1 MSATPTHPTMHSDS
15 PDRVLAVRGP
25 ADRVVVGGAQPEGD
39 QRGPHHEVADE
50 HDVEVAVLEG
60 ARHAGGEDQH
70 ADHLHEHE
78 QPVDDVVVV
87 VRRRE
92 PREVHP
98 RPPDGEEHEHV
109 ADDRVSSVA
118 VADVV
123 VEQRRRPR
131 DGDDEAEVVEQLE
144 RGRRPVLLRRVA
156 RPHRSA
162 PGTRHGRRR

>member
-1 MSATPTHPTMHSDS
+1 MHSDS
-15 PDRVLAVRGP
+15 PTAYCGARCVRPTGSWWAARSQRVTSA
-25 ADRVVVGGAQPEGD
+25 GA
-39 QRGPHHEVADE
+39 HHEVADE

-109 ADDRVSSVA
+109 AHDRVAGVA

-156 RPHRSA
+156 
-162 PGTRHGRRR
+162 